1 MAANRT
7 TKMTNKAP
15 ATTLAWLI
23 LLASAV
29 LEAVWATALGL
40 SDGFTRPLPTLVFA
54 LTATLSMVGLGMA
67 VKRIPLGTA
76 YAVWVG
82 IGAALTVGW
91 AMATGVE
98 PASPLKLLFIAGH
111 CGLRGGP
118 EAAAGREILGG
129 PGAPAQLSPRPEGSS
144 TGDTPW
150 LRPARGKQRAGALEY
165 PGADRGWG

>member
-1 MAANRT
+1 MV
-7 TKMTNKAP
+7 TNQLQLSNP
-15 ATTLAWLI
+15 ACWLI

-40 SDGFTRPLPTLVFA
+40 SDGFSRPLPTLVFA
-54 LTATLSMVGLGMA
+54 VTATLSMVGLGLA

-98 PASPLKLLFIAGH
+98 PASPLKLLFIAGIVG
-111 CGLRGGP
+111 C
-118 EAAAGREILGG
+118 AAGLKLLPATGTGTEAVRPALPRGNSPRLGSTTAC
-129 PGAPAQLSPRPEGSS
+129 PRGAPSYRPRNSQRWGESSPGR
-144 TGDTPW
+144 
-150 LRPARGKQRAGALEY
+150 
-165 PGADRGWG
+165 

>member
-7 TKMTNKAP
+7 PAPAAKAP

-40 SDGFTRPLPTLVFA
+40 SEGFTRPLPTLVFA
-54 LTATLSMVGLGMA
+54 VTATLSMVGLGLA

-82 IGAALTVGW
+82 TGAALTVGW

-98 PASPLKLLFIAGH
+98 PASPLKLLFIAGIVG
-111 CGLRGGP
+111 CAAGLKLLPAGES
-118 EAAAGREILGG
+118 EAAA
-129 PGAPAQLSPRPEGSS
+129 
-144 TGDTPW
+144 
-150 LRPARGKQRAGALEY
+150 AL
-165 PGADRGWG
+165 PPS

>member
-7 TKMTNKAP
+7 PESATKAP
-15 ATTLAWLI
+15 ATTAPWLI

-54 LTATLSMVGLGMA
+54 LTATLSMVGLGLA

-82 IGAALTVGW
+82 VGAALTVGW

-98 PASPLKLLFIAGH
+98 PASPLKLLFIAGIVG
-111 CGLRGGP
+111 C
-118 EAAAGREILGG
+118 AAGLKLLPAGKSV
-129 PGAPAQLSPRPEGSS
+129 PAPALPPN
-144 TGDTPW
+144 
-150 LRPARGKQRAGALEY
+150 
-165 PGADRGWG
+165 

>member
-1 MAANRT
+1 MAA
-7 TKMTNKAP
+7 KF
-15 ATTLAWLI
+15 AWVI

-40 SDGFTRPLPTLVFA
+40 SAGFSQLIPTIVFA
-54 LTATLSMVGLGMA
+54 VAASLSMVGLGMA

-98 PASPLKLLFIAGH
+98 PASPLKLLFIAGIVG
-111 CGLRGGP
+111 C
-118 EAAAGREILGG
+118 AAGLK
-129 PGAPAQLSPRPEGSS
+129 ALPAQARDEVAE
-144 TGDTPW
+144 
-150 LRPARGKQRAGALEY
+150 PAEH
-165 PGADRGWG
+165 